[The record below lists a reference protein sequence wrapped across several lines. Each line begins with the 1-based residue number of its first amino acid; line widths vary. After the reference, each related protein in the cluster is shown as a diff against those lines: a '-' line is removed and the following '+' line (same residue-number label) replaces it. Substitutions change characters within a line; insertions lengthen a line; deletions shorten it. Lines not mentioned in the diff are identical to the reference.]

1 MRPLG
6 WVGLL
11 LIIAGGVIVAMG
23 GLGYT
28 KSRNEVEVGPIKVA
42 AEEKGL
48 VPPVAGIAAIV
59 VGAVLVFA
67 GRKRSSP

>member
-11 LIIAGGVIVAMG
+11 LIVAGAVVFAMG
-23 GLGYT
+23 GVDYT
-28 KSRNEVEVGPIKVA
+28 KNRSQVEVGPIKVA

-48 VPPVAGIAAIV
+48 VPPFAGIAAIAI
-59 VGAVLVFA
+59 GAILVFV
-67 GRKRSSP
+67 GRKRPA

>member
-11 LIIAGGVIVAMG
+11 LIIAGAVVAAMG
-23 GLGYT
+23 GIGYT

-42 AEEKGL
+42 AEERGL
-48 VPPVAGIAAIV
+48 VPPVAGVAAIAI
-59 VGAVLVFA
+59 GAILVFV
-67 GRKRSSP
+67 GRKKTA

>member
-11 LIIAGGVIVAMG
+11 LIIAGAVVAAMGVI
-23 GLGYT
+23 GYT
-28 KSRNEVEVGPIKVA
+28 KSRNEVEVGPFKVA

-48 VPPVAGIAAIV
+48 VPPVAGLAAIA
-59 VGAVLVFA
+59 VGAILVFV
-67 GRKRSSP
+67 GRKKST